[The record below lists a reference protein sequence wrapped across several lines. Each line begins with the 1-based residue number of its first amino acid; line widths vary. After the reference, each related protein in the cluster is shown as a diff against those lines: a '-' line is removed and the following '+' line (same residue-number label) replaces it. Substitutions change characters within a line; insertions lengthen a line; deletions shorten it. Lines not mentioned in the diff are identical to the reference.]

1 MATIDPVQSTTSPQA
16 RSDRLPAKL
25 TIEPVELIGIGIAG
39 WKRLWRLSFGT
50 NIVQGVVNIGLI
62 IAVVVLANQPPI
74 VRFVAVNAEGG
85 ETPLITTN
93 KPMMG
98 DAAVL
103 TFAQRAVEDSFSLGF
118 ANYRLDMQ
126 RARKF
131 YSDAGWKGYL
141 EALHQSHDLL
151 AVRRRQLDMT
161 VVVSGPPTVVRQG
174 VQANGRYGWIVQ
186 MPVRLIFAGDGE
198 RSANDWIM
206 VIHLQRQSN
215 LTHPYGIA
223 IEHFRMSSAT

>member
-1 MATIDPVQSTTSPQA
+1 MATIDPVQPANNPQVQA
-16 RSDRLPAKL
+16 DRLPAKL
-25 TIEPVELIGIGIAG
+25 AVEPVELIGIGIAG

-50 NIVQGVVNIGLI
+50 NLVQGVVNIGLI
-62 IAVVVLANQPPI
+62 VAVVILVNQPPI
-74 VRFVAVNAEGG
+74 VKFVAVNAEGG
-85 ETPLITTN
+85 ETPLITEN

-118 ANYRLDMQ
+118 ASYRLDMQ

-131 YSDAGWKGYL
+131 YSAAGWGAYL
-141 EALHQSHDLL
+141 DALHKSHDLL
-151 AVRRRQLDMT
+151 AVRHRQLDMT

-186 MPVRLIFAGDGE
+186 MPVRLVFAGDGE
-198 RSANDWIM
+198 RTASDWVMI
-206 VIHLQRQSN
+206 IHLQRRNN
-215 LTHPYGIA
+215 LTNPYGIA
-223 IEHFRMSSAT
+223 IQHFRMASAT

>member
-1 MATIDPVQSTTSPQA
+1 MATESHPAKHPPEPA
-16 RSDRLPAKL
+16 ERLPDHL
-25 TIEPVELIGIGIAG
+25 TVEPVEVIGIGIAA

-50 NIVQGVVNIGLI
+50 NLVQGVVNIGLI
-62 IAVVVLANQPPI
+62 IAVVILANQPPI
-74 VRFVAVNAEGG
+74 VKFLAVNAEGG
-85 ETPLITTN
+85 ETPLIIEN

-118 ANYRLDMQ
+118 ASYRLDMQ

-131 YSDAGWKGYL
+131 YSAAGWSAYL
-141 EALHQSHDLL
+141 EALHKSHDLL
-151 AVRRRQLDMT
+151 AVRHRQLDMT
-161 VVVSGPPTVVRQG
+161 VVVSGAPTVVRQG

-186 MPVRLIFAGDGE
+186 MPVRLVFAGDGE
-198 RSANDWIM
+198 RTSSAWIM
-206 VIHLQRQSN
+206 IIHLQRRNN

-223 IEHFRMSSAT
+223 IQHFRMAASN

>member
-1 MATIDPVQSTTSPQA
+1 MTMNRALPTANPQA
-16 RSDRLPAKL
+16 PADRLPAKL
-25 TIEPVELIGIGIAG
+25 TVEPVELIGIGIAS

-50 NIVQGVVNIGLI
+50 NIVQGIVNIGLV
-62 IAVVVLANQPPI
+62 IAVVVVASQPP
-74 VRFVAVNAEGG
+74 VVKFVAVNAEGG

-131 YSDAGWKGYL
+131 YSDAGWNGYL
-141 EALHQSHDLL
+141 EALHKSHDLL

-161 VVVSGPPTVVRQG
+161 VVVSGPPTVVKQG

-186 MPVRLIFAGDGE
+186 MPVRLVFEGDGE

-206 VIHLQRQSN
+206 VIHLQRRSN
-215 LTHPYGIA
+215 LTNPYGIA
-223 IEHFRMSSAT
+223 IQHFHMLSAA

>member
-1 MATIDPVQSTTSPQA
+1 MAAIDPVQSTTNPQA
-16 RSDRLPAKL
+16 RTDRLPAKL
-25 TIEPVELIGIGIAG
+25 TVEPVELIGIGIAG

-50 NIVQGVVNIGLI
+50 NIIQGVVNIGLV
-62 IAVVVLANQPPI
+62 IAVVVLATQPAI
-74 VRFVAVNAEGG
+74 VKFVAVNAEGG

-118 ANYRLDMQ
+118 ASYRLDMQ

-131 YSDAGWKGYL
+131 YSAAGWNGYL
-141 EALHQSHDLL
+141 EALHKSHDLL

-174 VQANGRYGWIVQ
+174 VQANGRYGWVVQ
-186 MPVRLIFAGDGE
+186 MPVRLVFEGDGK

-206 VIHLQRQSN
+206 AIHLQRRSN
-215 LTHPYGIA
+215 LTNPYGIA
-223 IEHFRMSSAT
+223 IQHFRMLSAA

>member
-1 MATIDPVQSTTSPQA
+1 MAAIDPVQSTTNPQA
-16 RSDRLPAKL
+16 RTDRLPNKL
-25 TIEPVELIGIGIAG
+25 TVEPVELIGIGIAG
-39 WKRLWRLSFGT
+39 WKRLWCLSFGT
-50 NIVQGVVNIGLI
+50 NIIQGVVNIGLV
-62 IAVVVLANQPPI
+62 IAVVVLATQPAI
-74 VRFVAVNAEGG
+74 VKFVAVNAEGG

-103 TFAQRAVEDSFSLGF
+103 TFTQRAVEDSFSLGF

-131 YSDAGWKGYL
+131 YSDAGWNGYL
-141 EALHQSHDLL
+141 DALHKSHDLL

-161 VVVSGPPTVVRQG
+161 VVVSGPPTVVKQG

-186 MPVRLIFAGDGE
+186 MPVRLVFEGDGE

-206 VIHLQRQSN
+206 VIHLQRRSN
-215 LTHPYGIA
+215 LTNPYGIA
-223 IEHFRMSSAT
+223 IQHFHMLSAA

>member
-1 MATIDPVQSTTSPQA
+1 MQSTTNPQA
-16 RSDRLPAKL
+16 RTDRLPAKL
-25 TIEPVELIGIGIAG
+25 TVEPVELIGIGIAG

-50 NIVQGVVNIGLI
+50 NIIQGVVNIGLV
-62 IAVVVLANQPPI
+62 IAVVVLATQPAI
-74 VRFVAVNAEGG
+74 VKFVAVNAEGG

-118 ANYRLDMQ
+118 ASYRLDMQ

-131 YSDAGWKGYL
+131 YSAAGWNGYL
-141 EALHQSHDLL
+141 EALHKSHDLL

-174 VQANGRYGWIVQ
+174 VQANGRYGWVVQ
-186 MPVRLIFAGDGE
+186 MPVRLVFEGDGK

-206 VIHLQRQSN
+206 AIHLQRRSN
-215 LTHPYGIA
+215 LTNPYGIA
-223 IEHFRMSSAT
+223 IQHFRMLSAA

>member
-1 MATIDPVQSTTSPQA
+1 MAAIDPVQSTTNPQA
-16 RSDRLPAKL
+16 RTDRLPAKL
-25 TIEPVELIGIGIAG
+25 TVEPVELIGIGIAG

-50 NIVQGVVNIGLI
+50 NIIQGVVNIGLVS
-62 IAVVVLANQPPI
+62 AVVVLATQPAI
-74 VRFVAVNAEGG
+74 VKFVAANAQVG

-118 ANYRLDMQ
+118 ASYRLDMQ

-131 YSDAGWKGYL
+131 YSAAGWNGYL
-141 EALHQSHDLL
+141 EALHKSHDLL

-174 VQANGRYGWIVQ
+174 VQANGRYGWVVQ
-186 MPVRLIFAGDGE
+186 MPVRLVFEGDGK

-206 VIHLQRQSN
+206 AIHLQRRSN
-215 LTHPYGIA
+215 LTNPYGIA
-223 IEHFRMSSAT
+223 IQHFRMLSAA

>member
-1 MATIDPVQSTTSPQA
+1 MATIDPVQSTTSSQA
-16 RSDRLPAKL
+16 RSDRLPAKQ
-25 TIEPVELIGIGIAG
+25 TVEPVEVIGIGIAS

-50 NIVQGVVNIGLI
+50 NLVQGVVNIGLI
-62 IAVVVLANQPPI
+62 IAVVILAHQPPI
-74 VRFVAVNAEGG
+74 VRYDATNAQGVV
-85 ETPLITTN
+85 TPLITEN
-93 KPMMG
+93 KPMLG

-131 YSDAGWKGYL
+131 YSDAGWNGYL

-161 VVVSGPPTVVRQG
+161 VLVSGPPTVVQQG

-186 MPVRLIFAGDGE
+186 MPVRLVFEGDGE
-198 RSANDWIM
+198 RSSSDWLM
-206 VIHLQRQSN
+206 VIHLERRNN
-215 LTHPYGIA
+215 LTNPYGIA
-223 IEHFRMSSAT
+223 IQHFRLLSAA

>member
-1 MATIDPVQSTTSPQA
+1 MAAIDPVQSTTNPQA
-16 RSDRLPAKL
+16 RTDRLPAKL
-25 TIEPVELIGIGIAG
+25 TVEPVELIGIGIAG

-50 NIVQGVVNIGLI
+50 NIIQGVVNIGLV
-62 IAVVVLANQPPI
+62 IAVVVLATQPAI
-74 VRFVAVNAEGG
+74 VKFVAVNAEGG

-118 ANYRLDMQ
+118 ASYRLDMQ

-131 YSDAGWKGYL
+131 YSAAGWNGYL
-141 EALHQSHDLL
+141 EALHKSHDLL

-161 VVVSGPPTVVRQG
+161 VVVSGPPTVVKQG

-186 MPVRLIFAGDGE
+186 MPVRLVFEGDGE

-206 VIHLQRQSN
+206 VIHLQRRSN
-215 LTHPYGIA
+215 LTNPYGIA
-223 IEHFRMSSAT
+223 IQHFHMLSAA